1 MMAEWSD
8 EKYAALA
15 VRSQALL
22 NNKHLLPVAVWLAER
37 EPKTVKAP
45 EVERGLSGRSTSN
58 RVIQALERLCEA
70 GFMAELPHPGR
81 PHPRIFELR
90 PSAFW
95 DFARELPAELNVLN
109 STDSKT

>member
-1 MMAEWSD
+1 MAVELSD

-15 VRSQALL
+15 ACSQALL
-22 NNKHLLPVAVWLAER
+22 NNKHLLPVAVWLAEQ
-37 EPKTVKAP
+37 ESKTVKAP
-45 EVERGLSGRSTSN
+45 EVERGLGGRSTSN
-58 RVIQALERLCEA
+58 RVIPALERLCEA
-70 GFMAELPHPGR
+70 GFMTELPHPGR

-95 DFARELPAELNVLN
+95 DFARELPVELNVSS